1 MNAPVRT
8 KSQILKF
15 EDGDETIVVC
25 VLEYPNGEYSAC
37 ELINEVPQH
46 PVGFGLSSI
55 GAIADLFKKMPRA
68 ASEREEYNH
77 QAARWDHARGL
88 RS

>member
-1 MNAPVRT
+1 MNV
-8 KSQILKF
+8 KSQIIKF
-15 EDGDETIVVC
+15 EDGEETIVVC

-37 ELINEVPQH
+37 ELEVPQH

-77 QAARWDHARGL
+77 QAARWDHERGL